1 MALMRSG
8 PDILSN
14 QCSSL
19 HPICSHLFLFSR
31 SNDARGGG
39 VMKIVSLIIDGSL
52 GLSGL
57 LLRGELIVYDSHQ
70 CVNGYKSI

>member
-19 HPICSHLFLFSR
+19 HPISTHLFLFFR
-31 SNDARGGG
+31 SNDARGCG

-52 GLSGL
+52 SLSGL

-70 CVNGYKSI
+70 CNNGYKSI